1 MGFNQEQN
9 MYKRQIYLEKLIARK
24 DNGLIKVITVV
35 GVGNHFYFLSRKYIS
50 TPLKYYFADTGLRN
64 ALLNFRQT
72 EENHLMENII
82 FNELKI
88 RSYDVDVSVVEIYET
103 NKKGS
108 GQKKQLEID
117 FVANKAHERIYIQS
131 ALNIADK
138 EKADV
143 ELRPFLNVND
153 SFKKIILVNGKDNEF
168 WDTTAS

>member
-1 MGFNQEQN
+1 
-9 MYKRQIYLEKLIARK
+9 
-24 DNGLIKVITVV
+24 
-35 GVGNHFYFLSRKYIS
+35 
-50 TPLKYYFADTGLRN
+50 
-64 ALLNFRQT
+64 
-72 EENHLMENII
+72 MENII

-117 FVANKAHERIYIQS
+117 FVANKAQERIYIQS

-168 WDTTAS
+168 WDATAS